1 MLFSSKPFDAQTN
14 PSVTHSTENPHQT
27 VFDLEHEANMRTKR
41 PSILRGIITGASA
54 GIAATLI
61 MDQFLKLTSAGQ
73 KAVEKQMKLAQG
85 ESPWEIAH
93 EQVQQEQQAAE
104 QEGSTEIVA
113 RKIAEATGK
122 TLDKEKKKK
131 AGQAVHYTFGTLMG
145 IVYGVSAELV
155 PEATTGAGTAFGTL
169 LFLGADEVAVPALQL
184 APPPDQTPPA
194 DHLQHWAA
202 HVVYGG
208 SLELVRSLLRRV
220 I

>member
-1 MLFSSKPFDAQTN
+1 MRAKQ
-14 PSVTHSTENPHQT
+14 PSV
-27 VFDLEHEANMRTKR
+27 
-41 PSILRGIITGASA
+41 LRGVITGATA

-93 EQVQQEQQAAE
+93 EQAQQEQQSAQ
-104 QEGSTEIVA
+104 QEDSTEILA
-113 RKIAEATGK
+113 RKIAKATGK
-122 TLDKEKKKK
+122 TLGKDKKKT
-131 AGQAVHYTFGTLMG
+131 AGRVVHYTFGTLTG

-169 LFLGADEVAVPALQL
+169 LYLGADEVAVPAFRLS
-184 APPPDQTPPA
+184 PPPDQTPT

-208 SLELVRSLLRRV
+208 SLELVRTLLRRF

>member
-1 MLFSSKPFDAQTN
+1 
-14 PSVTHSTENPHQT
+14 
-27 VFDLEHEANMRTKR
+27 MRAKQ
-41 PSILRGIITGASA
+41 PSILRGIITGATA

-113 RKIAEATGK
+113 RKIAKATGK

-169 LFLGADEVAVPALQL
+169 LFLGADEIAVPAFRL
-184 APPPDQTPPA
+184 APPPDQTPAP

-208 SLELVRSLLRRV
+208 SLELVRTLLRRV

>member
-1 MLFSSKPFDAQTN
+1 
-14 PSVTHSTENPHQT
+14 
-27 VFDLEHEANMRTKR
+27 
-41 PSILRGIITGASA
+41 
-54 GIAATLI
+54 
-61 MDQFLKLTSAGQ
+61 
-73 KAVEKQMKLAQG
+73 MKLAQG

-93 EQVQQEQQAAE
+93 EQVQQEQQAAQ

-122 TLDKEKKKK
+122 TLDKDKKKT

-145 IVYGVSAELV
+145 IVYGVSAELI

-169 LFLGADEVAVPALQL
+169 LFFGADELAVPALQL
-184 APPPDQTPPA
+184 SPTPADTPA
-194 DHLQHWAA
+194 TDHLQHWAA

-208 SLELVRSLLRRV
+208 SLELVRSLARRF

>member
-1 MLFSSKPFDAQTN
+1 
-14 PSVTHSTENPHQT
+14 
-27 VFDLEHEANMRTKR
+27 MRAKQ
-41 PSILRGIITGASA
+41 PSILRGVITGATA

-104 QEGSTEIVA
+104 QEGSTENVA
-113 RKIAEATGK
+113 RKIAKATGK

-131 AGQAVHYTFGTLMG
+131 AGQAVHYTFGTIMG

-169 LFLGADEVAVPALQL
+169 LFLGADEIAVPALRL
-184 APPPDQTPPA
+184 APPPDQTPAP

>member
-1 MLFSSKPFDAQTN
+1 
-14 PSVTHSTENPHQT
+14 
-27 VFDLEHEANMRTKR
+27 MRAKR
-41 PSILRGIITGASA
+41 PSVLRGIITGATA

-73 KAVEKQMKLAQG
+73 KAVEKQRKLAQG

-93 EQVQQEQQAAE
+93 EQVQQEQRAAE

-113 RKIAEATGK
+113 RKIAEAAGK
-122 TLDKEKKKK
+122 TLPKDKKKT

-155 PEATTGAGTAFGTL
+155 PDATIGAGTAFGTL
-169 LFLGADEVAVPALQL
+169 LFFGADEVAVPALQL
-184 APPPDQTPPA
+184 SPTPADTPA
-194 DHLQHWAA
+194 TDHLQHWAA

-208 SLELVRSLLRRV
+208 SLELVRSLLRRF

>member
-1 MLFSSKPFDAQTN
+1 MRAKQ
-14 PSVTHSTENPHQT
+14 PSV
-27 VFDLEHEANMRTKR
+27 
-41 PSILRGIITGASA
+41 LRGIIAGATA

-93 EQVQQEQQAAE
+93 EQVQQEQQAAQ
-104 QEGSTEIVA
+104 QEDSTEIVA
-113 RKIAEATGK
+113 RKIANATGK
-122 TLDKEKKKK
+122 TLDKEQKKT
-131 AGQAVHYTFGTLMG
+131 AGRAVHYTFGTLMG

-184 APPPDQTPPA
+184 SPTPTGTPA
-194 DHLQHWAA
+194 TDRLQHWAA

-208 SLELVRSLLRRV
+208 SLELVRTLLRRF

>member
-1 MLFSSKPFDAQTN
+1 MRVKQ
-14 PSVTHSTENPHQT
+14 PSV
-27 VFDLEHEANMRTKR
+27 
-41 PSILRGIITGASA
+41 LRGIITGAAA

-73 KAVEKQMKLAQG
+73 KAVEKQMKLGQG
-85 ESPWEIAH
+85 ESTWQIAH
-93 EQVQQEQQAAE
+93 EQVQQEQQAAQ

-122 TLDKEKKKK
+122 TLEKEKKKK

-145 IVYGVSAELV
+145 IVYGVSTELI

-169 LFLGADEVAVPALQL
+169 LFLGADELAVPALQL
-184 APPPDQTPPA
+184 SPTPADTPA
-194 DHLQHWAA
+194 TDHLQHWAA

-208 SLELVRSLLRRV
+208 SLELVRSLARRF